1 MIIINKHLFI
11 IIVFAIFGCASNV
24 DNYVPYLESEFI
36 VNHPNWNGHE
46 FKLNKFRS
54 NQTYDKDLSVY
65 LREKKIKSV
74 QDSLYLKLR
83 NHALFN

>member
-1 MIIINKHLFI
+1 MIIIKKYLFI
-11 IIVFAIFGCASNV
+11 FVLAAIFGCASSV

-46 FKLNKFRS
+46 FKLNKFSS
-54 NQTYDKDLSVY
+54 NQTYDKDLSIY
-65 LREKKIKSV
+65 LREKKIKLV